1 MGGVVPL
8 GVASGKSSLAREV
21 WGMGKR
27 DLKCPLSRS
36 RRIKVIVIGL
46 KEAVFLFADRFVSF
60 SLHSLNVNSSDNT
73 HLHTKP

>member
-8 GVASGKSSLAREV
+8 DVASGKSSLAREV

-36 RRIKVIVIGL
+36 RRVKVKVIGL
-46 KEAVFLFADRFVSF
+46 IEAVFDLRSR
-60 SLHSLNVNSSDNT
+60 L
-73 HLHTKP
+73 